1 MNIILSHL
9 AFLFFSILILYLVRK
24 ENFSGAAH
32 GLISFISVIFVF
44 FITFSFHEVSNNKIV
59 LFEFIENAPISF
71 YIDSLGLVF
80 LIISNLLW
88 FCVAIYATRYLDIN
102 KYDKKGD
109 FYIFFLISMFATNA
123 IVYSSNLIT
132 TFIFYELLTVATY
145 PLVTFKKDEE
155 SVNSGKKYLYY
166 LLGTSIVFLLPAIVI
181 TYIQNGSVEYT
192 QGGIFSSSNQIIT
205 FIALILFTL
214 GVAKSAL
221 MPFHKWL
228 PTAMV
233 APTPVSALLH
243 AVAVVKSG
251 VYIIIKIILFIFGIE
266 VIKDNGA
273 VFIILLASFTTI
285 IASIIALKQDSIKLR
300 LAYSTIGQLAYIV
313 LATAILAPFSI
324 LAAVLHLAFHALGKI
339 ILFLS
344 AGIIATR
351 VNVKYVSEMNG
362 ISTSLPYTSLLL
374 SLGAIIMVGLPPTI
388 GFISKWFL
396 IQGII
401 DADMYILVS
410 VIILSTILNA
420 AYYFP
425 MIYKPFFGPSNK
437 TFTYKEDMFLVLP
450 VALIGLIS
458 VVLFFTA
465 ETFIIFIEQQIL
477 L

>member
-1 MNIILSHL
+1 
-9 AFLFFSILILYLVRK
+9 
-24 ENFSGAAH
+24 
-32 GLISFISVIFVF
+32 
-44 FITFSFHEVSNNKIV
+44 
-59 LFEFIENAPISF
+59 
-71 YIDSLGLVF
+71 
-80 LIISNLLW
+80 
-88 FCVAIYATRYLDIN
+88 
-102 KYDKKGD
+102 
-109 FYIFFLISMFATNA
+109 
-123 IVYSSNLIT
+123 
-132 TFIFYELLTVATY
+132 
-145 PLVTFKKDEE
+145 
-155 SVNSGKKYLYY
+155 
-166 LLGTSIVFLLPAIVI
+166 
-181 TYIQNGSVEYT
+181 
-192 QGGIFSSSNQIIT
+192 
-205 FIALILFTL
+205 
-214 GVAKSAL
+214 

-273 VFIILLASFTTI
+273 VFFILLASFTTI

-401 DADMYILVS
+401 DADMYILVA

-425 MIYKPFFGPSNK
+425 MIYKPFFGSSNK

-458 VVLFFTA
+458 VILFFTA

>member
-1 MNIILSHL
+1 
-9 AFLFFSILILYLVRK
+9 
-24 ENFSGAAH
+24 
-32 GLISFISVIFVF
+32 
-44 FITFSFHEVSNNKIV
+44 
-59 LFEFIENAPISF
+59 
-71 YIDSLGLVF
+71 
-80 LIISNLLW
+80 
-88 FCVAIYATRYLDIN
+88 
-102 KYDKKGD
+102 
-109 FYIFFLISMFATNA
+109 MFATNA

-205 FIALILFTL
+205 FITLILFTL

-273 VFIILLASFTTI
+273 IFIILLASFTTI

-313 LATAILAPFSI
+313 LATAILAPYSI

-339 ILFLS
+339 MLFLS

-401 DADMYILVS
+401 DADMYILVA

-425 MIYKPFFGPSNK
+425 MIYKPC
-437 TFTYKEDMFLVLP
+437 
-450 VALIGLIS
+450 
-458 VVLFFTA
+458 
-465 ETFIIFIEQQIL
+465 L
-477 L
+477 LYTSDAADDP